1 MAVCE
6 IVKIMRKTLVY
17 RCKLRFTVQKLLL
30 KLFCSGATARAA
42 SAVVG
47 VQHNT
52 AKLFFRKLREVIR
65 IERERER
72 LEKIAGTVA
81 IDEAYFQGFGKA
93 RRLRGR
99 NSQGKIPVIGACQI
113 HNGKKRV
120 RIERIPA
127 AKSEILTDFAERTVF
142 PGAVIHTDSFK
153 GYNHLKHSGFAHFR
167 VNHSKEYKA
176 KNGACTNAIE
186 SVWSACRRHF
196 VRFCGGYRHRIGD
209 FLAEMEMRFESGVLN
224 FYRDLSA
231 ILLKKTHKTP
241 SKIVSRV
248 SERMFARAKIPETV

>member
-1 MAVCE
+1 
-6 IVKIMRKTLVY
+6 MRKTLVY
-17 RCKLRFTVQKLLL
+17 RCKLSFTVQKMLL
-30 KLFCSGATARAA
+30 KLFSAGTTARAA
-42 SAVVG
+42 AAVVG

-52 AKLFFRKLREVIR
+52 AKLFFRKIRAVIQ
-65 IERERER
+65 ISRERKR

-99 NSQGKIPVIGACQI
+99 SPGGKIPVVGVCRIE
-113 HNGKKRV
+113 NGKKSV
-120 RIERIPA
+120 RIERISCA
-127 AKSEILTDFAERTVF
+127 DSKTLTDFAERNVA

-153 GYNHLKHSGFAHFR
+153 GYNRLKVSGFVHLR

-176 KNGACTNAIE
+176 KNGACTNQIE
-186 SVWSACRRHF
+186 SVWSQCRRHF

-224 FYRDLSA
+224 FYRDLLA
-231 ILLKKTHKTP
+231 ILREKTRKTP
-241 SKIVSRV
+241 PKI
-248 SERMFARAKIPETV
+248 ARRALA